1 MVDGAV
7 GLFVEVHDTPSTVFL
22 SPINDV
28 LWFAL
33 SSLTKAGIRVV
44 TLITMIALV
53 EHLSSLVLLPCFM
66 LHILY
71 QTFFLNL
78 TLDHN
83 C

>member
-1 MVDGAV
+1 
-7 GLFVEVHDTPSTVFL
+7 
-22 SPINDV
+22 
-28 LWFAL
+28 
-33 SSLTKAGIRVV
+33 VV

-53 EHLSSLVLLPCFM
+53 EHLSSLVLLPRLM